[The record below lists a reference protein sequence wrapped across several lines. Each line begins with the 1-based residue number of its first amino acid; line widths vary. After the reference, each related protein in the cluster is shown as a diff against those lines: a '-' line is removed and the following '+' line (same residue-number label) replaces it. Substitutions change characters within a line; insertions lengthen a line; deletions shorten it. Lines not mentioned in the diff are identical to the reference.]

1 MPKVLI
7 NPAKYVQGPGELAKL
22 GSYVTDYGSHALV
35 LITPGGEKR
44 FGAMIAESFAAA
56 GAAAWVA
63 VDWEPPHPVSRP
75 KVTAVAQRTA
85 NNFFFIYI
93 SSCLFTL
100 P

>member
-44 FGAMIAESFAAA
+44 FGAMIAESFEATAYTILHHQGIAATQ
-56 GAAAWVA
+56 G
-63 VDWEPPHPVSRP
+63 VDR
-75 KVTAVAQRTA
+75 
-85 NNFFFIYI
+85 
-93 SSCLFTL
+93 
-100 P
+100 